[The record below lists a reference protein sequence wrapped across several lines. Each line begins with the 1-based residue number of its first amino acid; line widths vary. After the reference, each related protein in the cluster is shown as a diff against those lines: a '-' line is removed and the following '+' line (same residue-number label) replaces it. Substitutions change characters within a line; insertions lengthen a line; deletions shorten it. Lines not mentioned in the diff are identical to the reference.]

1 MSINVNNL
9 SKADLVKLAMNKQ
22 SGKTTAAN
30 QPSYMTK
37 NGSIFNA
44 PNAKQTAQTKESKP
58 TTLSEGID
66 KLNNTKNSQEAKSYD
81 NIDNIK
87 TAEQGRK
94 AIADLKEDMQ
104 DMSPLQRALQRVP
117 LQLKLNKLE
126 EKQKDLAKQEF
137 EDSQANLKSI
147 AQGNGAIDKD
157 GTSTKSTTSKDGG
170 NVSAEEGKAMANDA
184 ESENA
189 KLEKQTAQTEK
200 DAQEVEGYQKDAKK
214 TQKDIKK
221 DEAKFNK
228 EIAKESKTISK
239 NQAEM
244 AKESEQM
251 TQTRTEID
259 ALQAELQSLTADSTG
274 MGERSAF
281 SLKLAGDNS
290 QQTNGGSNSN
300 STSGMDD
307 TNSRVAELQAQIGEK
322 ADTMQVRGQKLQKLQ
337 TSTNKSITVMH
348 NKVRLKSIYYTKAQ
362 KTMETEQKTT
372 DKIMKVADKIDNISQ
387 TVTQVGKTLQYV
399 GKGMIIAGK
408 ALASNPFT
416 AAAGAALITAGGFTQ
431 KTGTVTELVGNYGSA
446 AANITKTACNVADGN
461 FAAALQTAGCAI
473 QSGAAAAKGT
483 QGLKDNMKAI
493 DASVEQAQTE
503 AAVSV
508 QAKEAA
514 KQMKENGTLGDMTEK
529 EAAKT
534 MKGNMMNEVN
544 KGNLELRDGKL
555 TMTDKAAPKM
565 GADGKFHTDFMADSK
580 PVGEAGAQAGKTS
593 IGQKVKKGINNAGQQ
608 IKKAAKDPDTLA
620 KLGKQM
626 TALGAKMAGGTQ
638 QTQQAGR
645 SKANNYTYPNIQ
657 WNNKRLANGYRLM
670 NMR

>member
-9 SKADLVKLAMNKQ
+9 SKADLVKLAMQKQ
-22 SGKTTAAN
+22 SGKTSTAN

-44 PNAKQTAQTKESKP
+44 PNLKSTAQTEKP
-58 TTLSEGID
+58 KLSDGIS
-66 KLNNTKNSQEAKSYD
+66 KLNTTQNSKETKSYE
-81 NIDNIK
+81 NLDNIK

-94 AIADLKEDMQ
+94 AIAELKQDMEG
-104 DMSPLQRALQRVP
+104 MSPLQKLPMQA
-117 LQLKLNKLE
+117 KLNKLQ

-274 MGERSAF
+274 IGERSAF

-290 QQTNGGSNSN
+290 QQTNGASNSN

-348 NKVRLKSIYYTKAQ
+348 NKVRLKSIYYQKAQ

-461 FAAALQTAGCAI
+461 FAVALQTAGCAI

-580 PVGEAGAQAGKTS
+580 PVGEAGAQAGNTS
-593 IGQKVKKGINNAGQQ
+593 FGQKVKKGINNAGQQ
-608 IKKAAKDPDTLA
+608 IKKAAKDPETLA
-620 KLGKQM
+620 KIGKQM
-626 TALGAKMAGGTQ
+626 TALGAKMAGETQ

-645 SKANNYTYPNIQ
+645 GKSKNYSYPNYTINYD
-657 WNNKRLANGYRLM
+657 RLAKGQRMINKYK
-670 NMR
+670 NSAA